1 MTWVALTPWRF
12 TLLGYKAGFA
22 QPVFLLGIVLA
33 LALGVIAIAVSVRRS
48 NRLSKAVP
56 NRLADVLA
64 PGVSVL
70 LPSLQS
76 SAYTAALVFFAL
88 ALAQPQCG
96 EKAEVAKRRGIDV
109 VVALDASKSMYAR
122 DVTPSRLERAKLE
135 LTSLLDSLKGDR
147 VGLVV
152 FAGDAFIQCPLTS
165 DYAAAKLF
173 LRAVDPET
181 MPQGGTNIGAAL
193 LLSRQ
198 VLENADRGA
207 KDRVVVLLSDGE
219 DVTGDVSEGID
230 ALKEFG
236 ARVLAIGIGS
246 DSGEP
251 IPILNKS
258 GDVVGYKKTEDG
270 VTVISRLDRAGLTRI
285 ASATGGEFFYQP
297 RGVAMGEVVKV
308 IDSLQK
314 SELESRVTMKYG
326 EAYQPFLTI
335 GIGFL
340 ILGMLILPSWRRKA
354 SKVAVLM
361 VALLAG
367 QAQAAGPLEK
377 NHPEIE
383 LGTKAYEAQKFDEA
397 LTHYDAALQDKPA
410 DARVQYNRGLA
421 LHKLGRNDEAKSAF
435 QSALDLDRSGELASK
450 LHYNLGNVAAATGD
464 KPQAVK
470 EYRAALRKNPEDELA
485 RHNMEVLL
493 KNLPPEQSK
502 GSDGGTPDGG
512 GRDGGK
518 PDAGQDGGVTD
529 GGADAGRPDGGKP
542 DGGNGDAGPSDAG
555 ADGGVDGGAG
565 KGDGGQGDGGSG
577 DGGQGEKEQKSDGG
591 SSDQAEPGDGGADGG
606 REGQDGGAAQE
617 GKPQLLPDGGIDV
630 SRKDAEKL
638 LDSLKSS
645 EKNLQLWRFKQKS
658 PKSDPNGKDW

>member
-1 MTWVALTPWRF
+1 MTPWRF

-22 QPVFLLGIVLA
+22 QPWFLLGILVA
-33 LALGVIAIAVSVRRS
+33 LLLGVIAIVVSVRRS
-48 NRLSKAVP
+48 TRLSKAVP

-76 SAYTAALVFFAL
+76 SAYTVALVFFAL

-219 DVTGDVSEGID
+219 DVTGDVGEGID
-230 ALKEFG
+230 GLKEFG

-251 IPILNKS
+251 IPILNKG

-297 RGVAMGEVVKV
+297 RGVAMGEVVKI

-314 SELESRVTMKYG
+314 SELESRVTLKYG
-326 EAYQPFLTI
+326 ESYQPFLAI

-354 SKVAVLM
+354 SKLAVLM

-367 QAQAAGPLEK
+367 QSQAAGPLEK

-383 LGTKAYEAQKFDEA
+383 LGTQAWEAQKFEEA
-397 LTHYDAALQDKPA
+397 LTHYDAALKDKPS
-410 DARVQYNRGLA
+410 DPRVQYNRGLA

-435 QSALDLDRSGELASK
+435 QSALDLDRAGELASK

-464 KPQAVK
+464 KQQAVK

-512 GRDGGK
+512 GHDGGK

-529 GGADAGRPDGGKP
+529 GGSDAGRPDGGKP
-542 DGGNGDAGPSDAG
+542 DGGDGDAGPSDAG
-555 ADGGVDGGAG
+555 ADGGADGGQG
-565 KGDGGQGDGGSG
+565 QGDGGQGDGGSG
-577 DGGQGEKEQKSDGG
+577 DGGQGEKEQKGDGG

-606 REGQDGGAAQE
+606 NEEQDGGAAQE

-638 LDSLKSS
+638 LDSLKSN
-645 EKNLQLWRFKQKS
+645 EKNLQLWRFKQKT
-658 PKSDPNGKDW
+658 PKSEPNGKDW

>member
-1 MTWVALTPWRF
+1 MPWRF

-22 QPVFLLGIVLA
+22 QPWFLLGILLA
-33 LALGVIAIAVSVRRS
+33 LLLGVIAIAVSVRRS
-48 NRLSKAVP
+48 SRLSKAVP
-56 NRLADVLA
+56 NRLAEVLA

-219 DVTGDVSEGID
+219 DVTGDVGEGID

-251 IPILNKS
+251 IPILNKG

-297 RGVAMGEVVKV
+297 RGVAMGDVVKI
-308 IDSLQK
+308 IDTLQK
-314 SELESRVTMKYG
+314 SELESRVTLKYG
-326 EAYQPFLTI
+326 EAYQPFLAI
-335 GIGFL
+335 GIAFL
-340 ILGMLILPSWRRKA
+340 ILGMLILPSWRRTG
-354 SKVAVLM
+354 SKLAVLFI
-361 VALLAG
+361 ALLAG

-383 LGTKAYEAQKFDEA
+383 LGTKAFEAQKFDEA
-397 LTHYDAALQDKPA
+397 LTHYDAALQDKPS
-410 DARVQYNRGLA
+410 DPRVQYNRGLA

-435 QSALDLDRSGELASK
+435 QAALELDRSGELNSK

-464 KPQAVK
+464 KQQAVK

-512 GRDGGK
+512 GHDGGK

-529 GGADAGRPDGGKP
+529 GGSDAGRPDGGKP
-542 DGGNGDAGPSDAG
+542 DGGDGDAGPSDAG
-555 ADGGVDGGAG
+555 ADGGSDGGEG
-565 KGDGGQGDGGSG
+565 KGDGGEGDGGSG
-577 DGGQGEKEQKSDGG
+577 DGGQGEKEQKGDGG

-606 REGQDGGAAQE
+606 NEEQDAGAAQE

-638 LDSLKSS
+638 LDSLKSN
-645 EKNLQLWRFKQKS
+645 EKNLQLWRFKQKT
-658 PKSDPNGKDW
+658 PKSEPNGKDW